1 MTWGICLKLLMFHA
15 KEFWYKTSRKN
26 IPMAE
31 DVEKEESFSNVSLIF
46 IHAEE
51 KDELE
56 RDKVLRKALKNILW
70 HARKCGADK
79 VVLHSFAH
87 LSSSKSS
94 PEFAYEAIKWLEN
107 KIASKGVPVF
117 TTPFGY
123 FLEFKL
129 HVGGESIARVYKEL

>member
-1 MTWGICLKLLMFHA
+1 MFHV
-15 KEFWYKTSRKN
+15 KEFWYKTAQKN
-26 IPMAE
+26 IPTVK
-31 DVEKEESFSNVSLIF
+31 DVDLEESFSNASLIF
-46 IHAEE
+46 IHTEE

-56 RDKVLRKALKNILW
+56 KDKVLRKALKNILW

-79 VVLHSFAH
+79 IVLHSFAH

-94 PEFAYEAIKWLEN
+94 PEFACEAIKWLKN
-107 KIASKGVPVF
+107 KITKRGIPVF

>member
-1 MTWGICLKLLMFHA
+1 MKLLMFHA
-15 KEFWYKTSRKN
+15 KEFWYKTARKN
-26 IPMAE
+26 IPIAE
-31 DVEKEESFSNVSLIF
+31 DVNVMEHFSNVSLIF

-56 RDKVLRKALKNILW
+56 KDKVLRKALKNILW
-70 HARKCGADK
+70 HAKKCGAEK
-79 VVLHSFAH
+79 IVLHSFAH

-94 PEFAYEAIKWLEN
+94 PEFAYEAIKWLKN
-107 KIASKGVPVF
+107 KIADRDIPVF

-129 HVGGESIARVYKEL
+129 HVGGKSIARVYKEL